1 VHQYSTSTSTLALN
15 EELSRKILQV
25 LKEAYPLD
33 LPIEEVANKS
43 GIHRNTV
50 AKYLAVLSA
59 EGKIELRSVGK
70 AKLYRLKK

>member
-1 VHQYSTSTSTLALN
+1 MALN

-33 LPIEEVANKS
+33 LPIEEVAKKS

-59 EGKIELRSVGK
+59 EGKIELRLLGK

>member
-1 VHQYSTSTSTLALN
+1 LALD

-33 LPIEEVANKS
+33 LPIEEVAKKS

-50 AKYLAVLSA
+50 AKYLAVLLA
-59 EGKIELRSVGK
+59 EGTIELRSVGK
-70 AKLYRLKK
+70 AKLYRLKKQIL

>member
-1 VHQYSTSTSTLALN
+1 MALN

-59 EGKIELRSVGK
+59 EGKIELRFVGK